1 MGYPVWVQ
9 VPPWAYILEV
19 SMNFILLGAPGSG
32 KGTIAGKIEEH
43 FGAVQISTGD
53 ILRAAIH
60 KGTEIGK
67 LAEEYMTK
75 GDLVPDDVIMG
86 IMKDR
91 LHENDCEKGFILD
104 GFPRTLIQAEKL
116 DVLLKEIGKEV
127 NLIVNLNVPESLI
140 IQRLSSRR
148 TCSNLDCHA
157 IFNIITSP
165 SKEEGICDKCGSKTV
180 QRDDET
186 ETAIKHRLE
195 TYYEKTAPL
204 FEYYKNRECF
214 VDLEATY
221 ADVLFKGILDRL
233 NG

>member
-1 MGYPVWVQ
+1 
-9 VPPWAYILEV
+9 
-19 SMNFILLGAPGSG
+19 MNFILLGAPGSG

-43 FGAVQISTGD
+43 FKAVQISTGD
-53 ILRAAIH
+53 ILRAAVR

-67 LAEEYMTK
+67 LAEEYMNQ

-91 LHENDCEKGFILD
+91 LREDDSKKGFILD

-116 DVLLKEIGKEV
+116 DALLKEIDTEI
-127 NLIVNLNVPESLI
+127 NLILNLSVPEALL

-148 TCSNLDCHA
+148 TCSNLECNA
-157 IFNIITSP
+157 IFNVITSP
-165 SKEEGICDKCGSKTV
+165 SKQEGICDKCGAKTI

-214 VDLEATY
+214 LDLEAID
-221 ADVLFKGILDRL
+221 ANVLFKEILDRL